1 MANMRQL
8 QICDNTQ
15 SKHNYA
21 GAQSNLG
28 VMYEYGQ
35 GVPQDYIRA
44 HMWYNIAA
52 SSGDKNASKNRDI
65 LAKRMTLSQLET
77 AQKLA
82 REYVRKK

>member
-1 MANMRQL
+1 MGLFQRVEQRGP
-8 QICDNTQ
+8 
-15 SKHNYA
+15 A
-21 GAQSNLG
+21 GAQSNLS

-44 HMWYNIAA
+44 HIWYNIAA